1 MNPDYNKA
9 AILAAETLV
18 KFNVRSA
25 PVSPLPIL
33 EQMNNV
39 IVISFTEISDISGVK
54 RSDIIPLFG
63 SSRDAVTS
71 IHIENGRSVYV
82 VAYNGILPFN
92 IVQRALA
99 REMAHIVMKHED
111 ASDSNIE
118 EASCFAQHLLC
129 PRPLIHAIQATG
141 LRLTTDLL
149 INLTG
154 ACEQSIVFMRHLP
167 GAEVPYNL
175 NRFVRSQFMP
185 FFTNFFDYYQSAMPK
200 DGSAIVDLGTFM
212 DNYEE

>member
-118 EASCFAQHLLC
+118 EASCFAPVH
-129 PRPLIHAIQATG
+129 
-141 LRLTTDLL
+141 
-149 INLTG
+149 
-154 ACEQSIVFMRHLP
+154 
-167 GAEVPYNL
+167 
-175 NRFVRSQFMP
+175 
-185 FFTNFFDYYQSAMPK
+185 
-200 DGSAIVDLGTFM
+200 
-212 DNYEE
+212 